1 MTVLLLDSDLNRR
14 QAVVE
19 ALKRFSP
26 ALKIEAA
33 ASGNE
38 AMRRLSEDGYE
49 VILDCGQPEKDRLA
63 MLRAIRQTGCPTQV
77 IVVTDEGHE
86 EEARRALQGG
96 ASDYI
101 VRTRAYLTTLPL
113 VIEKARQRC
122 RLLVELRRLQEGAT
136 KLAPSPAAQGPAQ
149 DETTAA
155 IGLPADPGKALREA
169 LAKMQKALHE
179 VNTLLEKG
187 STRLGDLAP
196 GRGGE
201 RPPGRGPG
209 TVEPEYPRA
218 EAIGQ
223 VAAASRRQDRNIAAL
238 NAIADVISRSSV
250 LNEVLSQALD
260 RVLEATET
268 KVGAILMLDE
278 KARKIVIASQ
288 RGLSEE
294 FARAITD
301 VKTRGRTFLWKILSG
316 HSLLVDGLSSGSD
329 GYGLA
334 REMEREGLGSLLGVP
349 LSSKGK
355 VRGAMIIAAAE
366 EGHLT
371 SYDVDFLTIVGR
383 QTGLAVENIQLRE
396 EIWRTAE
403 EWLGE
408 IEGSVESREP
418 EAGLEGQPARP
429 PEPSGQGL
437 EHLRAVTDIEDEVQR
452 QNRELWTINAVA
464 EAISQSFDL
473 DEILSNVVSKLT
485 DVMGIEASW
494 IYLVEAHKEE
504 EPALFLKAHRG
515 VSERFVQGM
524 SRVKMGEGL
533 DGWVATSGEPL
544 LVEDLA
550 ESQVKTRLVVEQE
563 GLRSFAGVPM
573 KAKDRVVGVIAVA
586 SHIPRSFAPHEVR
599 LLTSVSNQVGLAVE
613 KVQLYNQARE
623 YAEQQEKSNEVLQR
637 INTMLMESQAELEEK
652 ILAIKAAEIEI
663 QQRNREL
670 SALNAI
676 ATTVN
681 QYLDFEKVSVS
692 AVDKVLETLNLAY
705 GEIFIFDPKTRE
717 MNLVVA
723 RGEPPQFAFHI
734 ERFGLGEGLPG
745 LIAQNKEP
753 LLIEDIASDLRFIR
767 GLKDKGKSYS
777 VVGIPLFAQ
786 DQLVGAMD
794 FFSPEG
800 RPFTPPMVD
809 LLTTIGHQI
818 GVAVA
823 NARLFEEI
831 NQTAEQLRRAND
843 ELQELNR
850 LKSDFIAVVSHELR
864 TPLASIIGYVD
875 LMLDEKT
882 GALNETQAQYLR
894 VIERNTDRLSHLV
907 NDILDISRI
916 EAGRM
921 ELSLTPLDAAELIQE
936 TAVTMQPQA
945 QAKGVELSV
954 SIAEGLPLIRGDP
967 DRIRQV
973 LVNLLGNAIK
983 FTPSGGRVEV
993 STRCLAAGEQP
1004 PPPGPELAP
1013 TSEWLMVNV
1022 TDTGVGIAKE
1032 ELGRIFDKFYQTG
1045 DFAGRCVGG
1054 TGLGLSI
1061 ARGIVEAHGGKIW
1074 AQSTGTNRGST
1085 FTFALPVPVLDEAEG
1100 PALNQDPE
1108 RGQRGSEGPA
1118 EEPALNR
1125 SSKPSP
1131 EREPGSSAE
1140 AAEGTPLETPS
1151 PAADTATIL
1160 VVDDDPDAVNLL
1172 QLYLEAEGYSVTGA
1186 CNGETAL
1193 QLAVELQPA
1202 VILLDILM
1210 PGLDGFMVL
1219 EKLKA
1224 NVATQD
1230 IPVVIVSALAEQEK
1244 GLSLGAVDYLTKP
1257 IDRQR
1262 LLQSVSQLTRLKSR
1276 EGKFPAVFIV
1286 DDDKELVDLV
1296 RIHLLMGGNFRVT
1309 CAYNGREAIEKMKK
1323 QSPDLII
1330 LDILMPEMDGF
1341 EVIEALK
1348 SNPLTRHIPVI
1359 ILTAKD
1365 LTEKEREAL
1374 QLGTTRYL
1382 TKTLFSKEDLLA
1394 EVGDMVRMLTREQ

>member
-1 MTVLLLDSDLNRR
+1 
-14 QAVVE
+14 
-19 ALKRFSP
+19 
-26 ALKIEAA
+26 
-33 ASGNE
+33 
-38 AMRRLSEDGYE
+38 MRRLSEAGYE

-63 MLRAIRQTGCPTQV
+63 MLRAMRQTGCPTQV
-77 IVVTDEGHE
+77 IVVTDQGHE

-96 ASDYI
+96 ASDYM
-101 VRTRAYLTTLPL
+101 VRTGAYLTTLPL
-113 VIEKARQRC
+113 VVEKACQRY

-136 KLAPSPAAQGPAQ
+136 KPAPPSGHPPASPGPAQ
-149 DETTAA
+149 EEITVAVGA
-155 IGLPADPGKALREA
+155 PADPGKALREA

-179 VNTLLEKG
+179 VNTLLEKS
-187 STRLGDLAP
+187 STRLDHLVP
-196 GRGGE
+196 GRGDE
-201 RPPGRGPG
+201 RSPERGQSTIEPPGPR
-209 TVEPEYPRA
+209 RA
-218 EAIGQ
+218 EAPGQ
-223 VAAASRRQDRNIAAL
+223 TVAASRRQARDIAAL
-238 NAIADVISRSSV
+238 NAIADIISRSSV

-260 RVLEATET
+260 KVLEATET
-268 KVGAILMLDE
+268 KIGAILVLDE

-294 FARAITD
+294 LARAITD

-334 REMEREGLGSLLGVP
+334 REMEKEGLGSLLGVP

-355 VRGAMIIAAAE
+355 VRGAMIIAAGE
-366 EGHLT
+366 KGHLT

-408 IEGSVESREP
+408 IEGSVESKEEIR
-418 EAGLEGQPARP
+418 LEGQPARP
-429 PEPSGQGL
+429 IEPSGQGL
-437 EHLRAVTDIEDEVQR
+437 EHLRAVTEIEDEIQR

-473 DEILSNVVSKLT
+473 EEILSNVVSKLT
-485 DVMGIEASW
+485 EVMGIEASW

-515 VSERFVQGM
+515 VSERFAQGM
-524 SRVKMGEGL
+524 SRIRMGEGL
-533 DGWVATSGEPL
+533 DGWVAASGEPL

-550 ESQVKTRLVVEQE
+550 DSQVKTRLVVEQE

-613 KVQLYNQARE
+613 KVQLYNQTRE

-652 ILAIKAAEIEI
+652 ILAIKAAEMEI

-692 AVDKVLETLNLAY
+692 AIDKVLETLNLAY

-723 RGEPPQFAFHI
+723 RGDPPPFAFHI

-745 LIAQNKEP
+745 LVAQNKEP

-767 GLKDKGKSYS
+767 GLKDKGTSYS

-794 FFSPEG
+794 FFSPAG

-823 NARLFEEI
+823 NARLFKEI

-882 GALNETQAQYLR
+882 GALNEAQAQYLR

-907 NDILDISRI
+907 NDILDISRL

-921 ELSLTPLDAAELIQE
+921 DLSLVPLDAAELIQE
-936 TAVTMQPQA
+936 TVVTMQPQA
-945 QAKGVELSV
+945 QTRGIELSA

-993 STRCLAAGEQP
+993 SARCLAAGEQP
-1004 PPPGPELAP
+1004 PPPGPELAA
-1013 TSEWLMVNV
+1013 TGEWLLVSVM
-1022 TDTGVGIAKE
+1022 DTGVGIAKE

-1045 DFAGRCVGG
+1045 DFAERRAGG
-1054 TGLGLSI
+1054 SGLGLSI

-1085 FTFALPVPVLDEAEG
+1085 FTFALPVAVVGETEG
-1100 PALNQDPE
+1100 PALNRGPE
-1108 RGQRGSEGPA
+1108 PYSGSEGPA
-1118 EEPALNR
+1118 EEPVLKAAEGSEALPEPPLSR
-1125 SSKPSP
+1125 SSKPYP
-1131 EREPGSSAE
+1131 DREPGSGAE
-1140 AAEGTPLETPS
+1140 AVEGTLLETPS
-1151 PAADTATIL
+1151 PAAGTATIL

-1172 QLYLEAEGYSVTGA
+1172 RLYLEAEGYSVTGA

-1193 QLAVELQPA
+1193 PLAVELQPA

-1210 PGLDGFMVL
+1210 PGLDGFTVL
-1219 EKLKA
+1219 EKLKT
-1224 NVATQD
+1224 NPVTQD
-1230 IPVVIVSALAEQEK
+1230 IPVVIVSALAEQDK

-1262 LLQSVSQLTRLKSR
+1262 LLQSVSRLTRLKSR
-1276 EGKFPAVFIV
+1276 KGRFPSVFIV

-1296 RIHLLMGGNFRVT
+1296 RIHLLMGGNFKVV
-1309 CAYNGREAIEKMKK
+1309 CAYNGREAIEKMRA

-1341 EVIEALK
+1341 EVIQTLK
-1348 SNPLTRHIPVI
+1348 DNPLTRHIPVI

-1382 TKTLFSKEDLLA
+1382 TKTLFSKEELLA
-1394 EVGDMVRMLTREQ
+1394 EVRDMVGMLTKDQ